1 MNTDTLTETEKY
13 WTEHVESW
21 QQTDLTQAAY
31 CQKHELLVHRFGYWK
46 RKLAEPDQH
55 LPEVQGF
62 VQLRSMP
69 SINSSLSLQ
78 LPNQLR
84 IEGIAS
90 DNLYL
95 VKQLTEIL
103 Q

>member
-1 MNTDTLTETEKY
+1 MSTKNLIEPKKF

-31 CQKHELLVHRFGYWK
+31 CQKHDLLVHRFGYWK
-46 RKLAEPDQH
+46 RKLIEPEKH

-62 VQLRSMP
+62 VQVNPMP
-69 SINSSLSLQ
+69 SYHSSLSIQ
-78 LPNQLR
+78 LPNQFR
-84 IEGIAS
+84 IEGIDS

-95 VKQLTEIL
+95 VKQLAELL

>member
-1 MNTDTLTETEKY
+1 MNTNTLPEPEIF

-21 QQTDLTQAAY
+21 QQTNLTQTAY
-31 CQKHELLVHRFGYWK
+31 CQQHELRVHRFGYWK
-46 RKLAEPDQH
+46 RKLAEPDKP
-55 LPEVQGF
+55 LPDGQGF
-62 VQLRSMP
+62 VQLRATPPTHSP
-69 SINSSLSLQ
+69 LSIQ

-84 IEGIAS
+84 IEGITS

-95 VKQLTEIL
+95 VKQLTGLL

>member
-1 MNTDTLTETEKY
+1 MNADTLIEPKKF

-31 CQKHELLVHRFGYWK
+31 CQKHDLLVHRFGYWK
-46 RKLAEPDQH
+46 RKLIEPEKQ
-55 LPEVQGF
+55 LPKVHGF
-62 VQLRSMP
+62 VQVKPTP
-69 SINSSLSLQ
+69 SYHSSLSIQ
-78 LPNQLR
+78 LPNQFR
-84 IEGIAS
+84 IEGIDS

-95 VKQLTEIL
+95 IRQLTELL